1 MNSRLQPF
9 RFPALRLVI
18 CVGAWML
25 WAGSALAQGDPP
37 PAAPPPQVEP
47 GSGQPGGDGAPPI
60 PGAGVSAGESAASPS
75 VESTATVPGGP
86 APEAADAFSRL
97 DAWQLLEA
105 GGTIG
110 WLIVAL
116 SIAFMALLI
125 EHLLTVRQG
134 TLVPR
139 GLAGEVHRLIE
150 QGQFHAALSA
160 CEKQPSFLAAVLAA
174 GLAEVELGYSAVE
187 KAMEDAAQQQAARL
201 YRKLEYFTM
210 IGTITPMLGLLGTVW
225 GMILAFMEFEV
236 KANPAPSELAP
247 GIYKALVTTLQGL
260 CVAIPALAAYAVL
273 RNRTDE
279 LVAETSL
286 KAEYAFTGFKRS
298 LHRRK
303 SEGGEPRRVAR
314 RGETTSE
321 HGTGGAGTGGSE

>member
-1 MNSRLQPF
+1 VN
-9 RFPALRLVI
+9 
-18 CVGAWML
+18 
-25 WAGSALAQGDPP
+25 PP
-37 PAAPPPQVEP
+37 PQPTCPHFDWLAIGLCGLMLLVVPAIACAQPAAAETPPVQQVEP
-47 GSGQPGGDGAPPI
+47 GQQIEP
-60 PGAGVSAGESAASPS
+60 
-75 VESTATVPGGP
+75 GP
-86 APEAADAFSRL
+86 AKPPLAPTADGPPATPTAAVPATAPVDDAYSRL
-97 DAWQLLEA
+97 NVWELLEA

-116 SIAFMALLI
+116 SIAFLALLL
-125 EHLLTVRQG
+125 EHILAVRHG
-134 TLVPR
+134 TLCPR
-139 GLAGEVHRLIE
+139 GLGAEVHRQIE
-150 QGQFHAALSA
+150 QGHFPAALAA
-160 CEKQPSFLAAVLAA
+160 CEKRPSFLAAVVAA

-236 KANPAPSELAP
+236 KANPSPSELAP

-260 CVAIPALAAYAVL
+260 CVAIPALAAYALL

-279 LVAETSL
+279 LVAEASL
-286 KAEYAFTGFKRS
+286 AAEHAFSGFKRA

-303 SEGGEPRRVAR
+303 VDPAEPRRVR
-314 RGETTSE
+314 RSE
-321 HGTGGAGTGGSE
+321 AAPDSTGAVE